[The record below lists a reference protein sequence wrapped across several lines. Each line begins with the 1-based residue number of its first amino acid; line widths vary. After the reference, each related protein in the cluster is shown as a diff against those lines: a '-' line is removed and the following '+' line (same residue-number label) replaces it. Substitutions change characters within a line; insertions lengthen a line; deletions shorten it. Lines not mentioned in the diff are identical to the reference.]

1 MEYDVVIGITVLILI
16 VLIVIVYRDY
26 KEMIDLLNDDE

>member
-1 MEYDVVIGITVLILI
+1 MEYVVIGITVLILI
-16 VLIVIVYRDY
+16 VLIVIVYKDY